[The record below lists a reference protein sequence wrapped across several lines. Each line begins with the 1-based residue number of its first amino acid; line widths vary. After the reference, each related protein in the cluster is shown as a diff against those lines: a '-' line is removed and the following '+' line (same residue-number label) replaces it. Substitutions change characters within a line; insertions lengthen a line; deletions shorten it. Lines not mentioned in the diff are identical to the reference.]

1 MSLSLVISSTS
12 SEYRRLV
19 TDDSYAI
26 NGAVF
31 VAKSRKS
38 TKPKIEIPNYPDDNF
53 ERSTNGSRTTHVHFT

>member
-1 MSLSLVISSTS
+1 MSLSLVILSTS

-26 NGAVF
+26 NGTVF

-38 TKPKIEIPNYPDDNF
+38 TKIEIPNYPDDNF